1 MARLLYHE
9 SMILTRSI
17 ETMNND
23 AYDGTVLYCI
33 LYKLTQVTLL
43 DDVIYMLQK
52 AAIPVDIELNQ
63 RY

>member
-23 AYDGTVLYCI
+23 GIASCTTI
-33 LYKLTQVTLL
+33 NKLTQVTLL

-52 AAIPVDIELNQ
+52 AAIPVDIELN
-63 RY
+63 